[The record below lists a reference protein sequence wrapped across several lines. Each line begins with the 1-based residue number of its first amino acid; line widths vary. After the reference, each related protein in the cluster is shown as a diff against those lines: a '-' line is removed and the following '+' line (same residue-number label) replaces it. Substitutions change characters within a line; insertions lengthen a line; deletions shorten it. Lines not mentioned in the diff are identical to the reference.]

1 MKKTV
6 DVSKEINDMRK
17 IPANKKCFECGEI
30 GTTYIVPDFGV
41 FVCSVC
47 AGLHREFN
55 HRVKGLSMSNFVQA
69 ELDLLKTQGN
79 EACQRTWMARYNPRD
94 FPQPSPKETQR
105 IKDFIRLKY
114 RERRWFQDVPADAAA
129 SQQTTV
135 EPAAVPGALP
145 RPAMAAPQPPQQVS
159 LVGDLLSLG
168 ETPSRPAATS
178 DGWADFAPPSTNQ
191 VNIQISFQQ
200 PKPEERKPV
209 EITPPANPV
218 QVQVRQM
225 QPAYTEPKKDP
236 VPPQPMPTFQS
247 YQPAPSFQPE
257 KSAPVPASASPGT
270 QPASYPQPAYPTPAY
285 PIYQPQPKDPFSGL
299 VESDMAARPAANKP
313 AFDVRIL
320 QQQYYV
326 QSQTYTQIYGVPYPY
341 TFQVWCQVLFPKP
354 QSVASTPQPPPMSV
368 PQPTVP
374 MQAAVPA
381 QPRSKSNNP
390 FDMFG

>member
-17 IPANKKCFECGEI
+17 VPANKKCFECGEI
-30 GTTYIVPDFGV
+30 GTTYIVPDFGI

-47 AGLHREFN
+47 AGIHREFN
-55 HRVKGLSMSNFVQA
+55 HRVKGLSMSNFSQA

-94 FPQPSPKETQR
+94 FPQPTPKETQR

-114 RERRWFQDVPADAAA
+114 RERRWYQDVQAEVAPP
-129 SQQTTV
+129 QQSTV
-135 EPAAVPGALP
+135 EPAVPAALS
-145 RPAMAAPQPPQQVS
+145 RPAIAAPQPLQQAS

-168 ETPSRPAATS
+168 EAPSRAAATG
-178 DGWADFAPPSTNQ
+178 DGWADFTPPPTNQ

-200 PKPEERKPV
+200 PKPEDRKPV
-209 EITPPANPV
+209 ETAPPANPV

-225 QPAYTEPKKDP
+225 QPAYNEPKKDP
-236 VPPQPMPTFQS
+236 VQSSQPTFPS
-247 YQPAPSFQPE
+247 YQSTPSFQPE
-257 KSAPVPASASPGT
+257 KPTTVPTSASPGT
-270 QPASYPQPAYPTPAY
+270 QPGSYGQPAYPTPAY
-285 PIYQPQPKDPFSGL
+285 PIYQPQTKDPFSGL

-313 AFDVRIL
+313 AFDMRVL

-354 QSVASTPQPPPMSV
+354 QSVASVPQPPPMSV

-374 MQAAVPA
+374 VQPAVPA
-381 QPRSKSNNP
+381 AQRSKSNNP